1 MTEAA
6 RATRR
11 RGPEHRV
18 EQQPAFVLHTTAWR
32 ETSLVV
38 EIYSRDHGRLALAA
52 RGAKRPTSQF
62 RGMLSPFC
70 PLSVSWSGRG
80 EVKTLVRAEWL
91 GGMVPLR
98 GEALL
103 AGFYVNE
110 LMVRLLP
117 RDDAHERLFA
127 AYVEVLRGLAQDEER
142 HDALLRCFE
151 LELLAQIGYGLA
163 LDEAEAGHD
172 WVLRAGHLQPLLR
185 GVDAG
190 DAPVVSAATVR
201 ALAARDFR
209 DAQAAT
215 QAKGVL
221 RSLIRYHLGE
231 RPLNTRRILQD
242 LKSL

>member
-11 RGPEHRV
+11 RGPEHRI
-18 EQQPAFVLHTTAWR
+18 EQQPAFVLHTTPWR

-38 EIYSRDHGRLALAA
+38 EVYSRDHGRLALAA

-62 RGMLSPFC
+62 RGLLSPFC
-70 PLSVSWSGRG
+70 PLSVSWTGRG
-80 EVKTLVRAEWL
+80 EVKTLMRAEWL

-117 RDDAHERLFA
+117 RADPHERLFG
-127 AYVEVLRGLAQDEER
+127 AYVEVLRGLAQEEER

-163 LDEAEAGHD
+163 LEQSEADHD
-172 WVLRAGHLQPLLR
+172 WVLRGGHLQPLR
-185 GVDAG
+185 AAEPANDS
-190 DAPVVSAATVR
+190 PVISAATVR

-209 DAQAAT
+209 DAQAAA